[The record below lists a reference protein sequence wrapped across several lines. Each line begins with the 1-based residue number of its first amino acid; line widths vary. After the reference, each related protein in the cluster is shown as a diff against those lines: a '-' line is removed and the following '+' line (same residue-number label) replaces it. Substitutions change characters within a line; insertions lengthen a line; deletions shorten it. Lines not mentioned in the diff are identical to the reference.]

1 MAGVRQGG
9 VLSPDLYSI
18 YVDDLIRVLKSS
30 GIGCYLHRSFA
41 AAPFYADDLVVM
53 SPSLKGLQRLLNLCN
68 DYCIQW
74 DIRLNVKKTKNL
86 FFGCKLAPSHSLQ
99 LNGVDIKWEAKWKY
113 IGITVK
119 SGLRSQF

>member
-9 VLSPDLYSI
+9 VLSPDLFSI

-68 DYCIQW
+68 DHCI
-74 DIRLNVKKTKNL
+74 
-86 FFGCKLAPSHSLQ
+86 
-99 LNGVDIKWEAKWKY
+99 
-113 IGITVK
+113 
-119 SGLRSQF
+119 